1 MSLSKQLYII
11 ISLIFFMIFAGN
23 FIISVNNTKEY
34 LETESTT
41 KAQDTATSLGMT
53 LKSYMKNKHDPEITS
68 IISAIAN
75 RGFYKEIR
83 LEDVSLGF
91 TQEKIIENIS
101 QELSG
106 DWEIMEVT
114 VDPKIGTIEQVQ
126 SISDLTEQLAALENE
141 TEEVEEVI
149 PTNDISYNFTP
160 GVEFIDGKK
169 VLLDLKVIHN
179 EQIKMLTS
187 SIKLSKIIAKVSRPE
202 KFEYIP
208 QWFIDFLPLKM
219 EEMKSEIS
227 DGWNI
232 SAVIYVSANAGDA
245 YAKLYEQAKGAVIY
259 AVVAFSIAILC
270 LVVFLQF
277 ILKPLKAIESLASSI
292 AQGNFQTIRKLPWTT
307 ELKNVSM
314 AMNDMSSKIEGV
326 IKKLNGNL
334 ENMTKKLSEDGLT
347 GLQLKSTFLTDI
359 KMMFISKI
367 QGYVF
372 IVKIDDLGAYAKT
385 HTNKEVDQFLL
396 DFAGILR
403 SVSPKLKP
411 YRFFGSE
418 FAMIIQNASET
429 ETKDI
434 LDKLKKEL
442 EEFGAKNNKPEI
454 AHIGGTPFNFLGTT
468 DSIIAASLEAYE
480 KAKLIG
486 PNEYF
491 LRDED
496 DLARDME
503 EWKELIFTIIDN
515 QKFNVGYIGQ
525 AYGLC
530 AKTKDTLFMEEAFTK
545 AVDNDGNN
553 IPIGTFISIAEQYEK
568 ILDFDK
574 AVVNKVINNM
584 VADGVEHSVSINLS
598 LDSVFDEGFQNW
610 LNGVV
615 TRNSAIASQ
624 LVFSVTAYGAAK
636 NIEKFKEFIK
646 VIHSAGAKIIIKR
659 FETKFIP
666 LDSIKDFNLD
676 YIRLARDYTDGI
688 SKDATKEGFVESMQE
703 LCNLLNIKL
712 FAENVKEDKD
722 FNIVERLKLFGASR

>member
-1 MSLSKQLYII
+1 MSLSKQLYLI

-23 FIISVNNTKEY
+23 FVISVNNTKEY
-34 LETESTT
+34 LQTESTT

-53 LKSYMKNKHDPEITS
+53 LKSFMKDKHDPEIVS
-68 IISAIAN
+68 IITAIAN

-83 LEDVSLGF
+83 LEDISLGF
-91 TQEKIIENIS
+91 TQERILENAS
-101 QELSG
+101 VELG
-106 DWEIMEVT
+106 ENFEVIGIT
-114 VDPKIGTIEQVQ
+114 LDPAIGTIEKIE
-126 SISDLTEQLAALENE
+126 SMDDLTEQLAELENDT
-141 TEEVEEVI
+141 TEIQEIVPSNNV
-149 PTNDISYNFTP
+149 SYNFIP
-160 GVEFIDGKK
+160 GKDFVDGKEIE
-169 VLLDLKVIHN
+169 LTLKVMEN
-179 EQIKMLTS
+179 EQIKIIPST
-187 SIKLSKIIAKVSRPE
+187 IKLSKTLVKVSRAE
-202 KFEYIP
+202 KFDYIP
-208 QWFIDFLPLKM
+208 QWFIDAIPLKM

-245 YAKLYEQAKGAVIY
+245 YAKLYEQAKGAIIY
-259 AVVAFSIAILC
+259 AIVAFSISIIFLII
-270 LVVFLQF
+270 FLQF

-292 AQGNFQTIRKLPWTT
+292 AKGNFQTITKLPWTT
-307 ELKNVSM
+307 ELKNVSI

-334 ENMTKKLSEDGLT
+334 ENMTKKLSVDGLT

-372 IVKIDDLGAYAKT
+372 IVKIDDLGSYAKT
-385 HTNKEVDQFLL
+385 HTNKEVDQFLI
-396 DFAGILR
+396 DFANIFKNI
-403 SVSPKLKP
+403 SPKLKA

-418 FAMIIQNASET
+418 FAMIIQNVSEV
-429 ETKDI
+429 EVKEL
-434 LDKLKKEL
+434 LDNLKKEL
-442 EEFGAKNNKPEI
+442 EAFGEQNGKPEI
-454 AHIGGTPFNFLGTT
+454 AHMGGTPFNFLGTT
-468 DSIIAASLEAYE
+468 DSIVAASLEAYE
-480 KAKLIG
+480 KAKQIG

-491 LRDED
+491 VRDED

-503 EWKELIFTIIDN
+503 EWKNLIFTIIDN
-515 QKFNVGYIGQ
+515 RKFNVGYVGQ

-530 AKTKDTLFMEEAFTK
+530 EKTNNTLFMEEAFTQAK
-545 AVDNDGNN
+545 DNDGNN

-574 AVVNKVINNM
+574 AVVNKVIENM
-584 VADGVEHSVSINLS
+584 LADKVTHSVSINLS

-610 LNGVV
+610 LKDVV
-615 TRNSAIASQ
+615 LRNSTIASQ

-646 VIHSAGAKIIIKR
+646 VIHGAGAKIIIKR

-666 LDSIKDFNLD
+666 LDTVKDFNLD

-688 SKDATKEGFVESMQE
+688 AKDSTKQGFVESMQE

-712 FAENVKEDKD
+712 FAENVKDDKD
-722 FNIVERLKLFGASR
+722 FALVEQLKLFGASR

>member
-23 FIISVNNTKEY
+23 FVISVNNTKEY
-34 LETESTT
+34 LQTESTT

-53 LKSYMKNKHDPEITS
+53 LKSYIKDKQDPEIVS
-68 IISAIAN
+68 IINAIAN

-83 LEDVSLGF
+83 LEDVTLGF
-91 TQEKIIENIS
+91 TTEEILQNTTVNLEGDFEIVDIIVDSNIGEIEKLES
-101 QELSG
+101 MDE
-106 DWEIMEVT
+106 
-114 VDPKIGTIEQVQ
+114 
-126 SISDLTEQLAALENE
+126 LTEQLAALENE
-141 TEEVEEVI
+141 TSEIEEII
-149 PTNDISYNFTP
+149 PTNNISYNFIP
-160 GVEFIDGKK
+160 GKDFIDGKQIE
-169 VLLDLKVIHN
+169 LSLKVMQN
-179 EQIKMLTS
+179 EQIKTISS
-187 SIKLSKIIAKVSRPE
+187 SIKLSKTLVKVSRPE
-202 KFEYIP
+202 KFDYIP
-208 QWFIDFLPLKM
+208 QWFIDAIPLKM
-219 EEMKSEIS
+219 AEMKSEIS

-245 YAKLYEQAKGAVIY
+245 YAKLYNQAKGAIIY
-259 AVVAFSIAILC
+259 AIVAFSISIIFLII
-270 LVVFLQF
+270 FLQF
-277 ILKPLKAIESLASSI
+277 ILKPLRAIETLASAI
-292 AQGNFQTIRKLPWTT
+292 AKGHFQTITKLPWTT
-307 ELKNVSM
+307 ELKNVSI

-326 IKKLNGNL
+326 IKKLNNNL
-334 ENMTKKLSEDGLT
+334 ENMTKKLSVDGLT

-372 IVKIDDLGAYAKT
+372 IVKIDDLGSYAKT
-385 HTNKEVDQFLL
+385 HTNKEVDQFLI
-396 DFAGILR
+396 DFADIFKTL
-403 SVSPKLKP
+403 SPKAKA

-418 FAMIIQNASET
+418 FAMIIQNASEE
-429 ETKDI
+429 ETKEI
-434 LDKLKKEL
+434 LEKLKKEL
-442 EEFGAKNNKPEI
+442 EELGIKNNNSEI

-468 DSIIAASLEAYE
+468 DSIVSASLEAYE
-480 KAKLIG
+480 KAKQIG

-503 EWKELIFTIIDN
+503 EWKNLIFTIIDDK
-515 QKFNVGYIGQ
+515 KFNVGFIGQ

-530 AKTKDTLFMEEAFTK
+530 SKTKDTLFMEEAFTEAK
-545 AVDNDGNN
+545 DNDGNN

-574 AVVNKVINNM
+574 AVINKVIKNM
-584 VADGVEHSVSINLS
+584 VSDGVQHSVSINLS

-610 LNGVV
+610 LKALILN
-615 TRNSAIASQ
+615 NSAIASQ

-636 NIEKFKEFIK
+636 NIDKFKEFIK
-646 VIHSAGAKIIIKR
+646 VIHSGGAKVIIKR

-666 LDSIKDFNLD
+666 LDTIKDFNLD

-688 SKDATKEGFVESMQE
+688 AKDSTKEGFVESMQE

-712 FAENVKEDKD
+712 FAENVKDDKD
-722 FNIVERLKLFGASR
+722 FLIVERLKLFGASR